1 MEISIPRKHS
11 NRLGATRAREDVQR
25 EVAKLLCEHR
35 MEVAGHEPLHAEL
48 YGVPLHRASLLEL
61 CYGRAT
67 RIDAGELDDHFLFRS
82 TLAGHCELQ
91 SGSQRVSLSA
101 GSLSVSSPSRA
112 SRISTDTDCRSL
124 LLRVDR
130 AALELR
136 LADMLQSSLRQPLV
150 FDLEVGRAHS
160 GAAAF
165 HSTLRYLCNLCEQID
180 ASARDSLLGPE
191 LTQWLVTLLLL
202 QLPHSYS
209 DALARGAKPPLPT
222 HVKRARD
229 YIDAHLGEPLS
240 VATLA
245 QAAGVSPR
253 TLQNGFSQF
262 LDVSPAEYIR
272 ERRIEAV
279 HRVLQQ
285 NPQRS
290 VTDVLLEHGVHS
302 FGHFAKAYAR
312 RYGQPPS
319 ATAKRGASSLRASS

>member
-1 MEISIPRKHS
+1 MDIAIPRKHS
-11 NRLGATRAREDVQR
+11 NRLGATRAREDVER

-35 MEVAGHEPLHAEL
+35 MEVSGREPLNAEL
-48 YGVPLHRASLLEL
+48 YGVAMHRASLLEL
-61 CYGRAT
+61 CYGRET
-67 RIDAGELDDHFLFRS
+67 HIDAGELDGHYLFRA
-82 TLAGHCELQ
+82 TLAGRSELQ
-91 SGSQRVSLSA
+91 SGNERVSLSA
-101 GSLSVSSPSRA
+101 GSLSVSSPSRK
-112 SRISTDTDCRSL
+112 SRISTDTACRSL

-130 AALELR
+130 AALEIK
-136 LADMLQSSLRQPLV
+136 LADMLQSSLRRPLV
-150 FDLEVGRAHS
+150 FDLEVGRTHS

-165 HSTLRYLCNLCEQID
+165 HSTLRYLCSLCEQIE

-191 LTQWLVTLLLL
+191 LTQWLATLLLT

-209 DALARGAKPPLPT
+209 ETLARGTKPPLPA
-222 HVKRARD
+222 HVKRARE
-229 YIDAHLGEPLS
+229 YIDAHLGEPLA

-262 LDVSPAEYIR
+262 LDQSPADYIR

-279 HRVLQQ
+279 HRALKAD
-285 NPQRS
+285 PERS

-312 RYGQPPS
+312 RYGYPPS
-319 ATAKRGASSLRASS
+319 GTAKCGARRALS